1 MVTCVGLEEL
11 EKKKTDFTS
20 LFPGVE
26 PWPLDL
32 LFILNYSP
40 VY

>member
-11 EKKKTDFTS
+11 EKTPQT
-20 LFPGVE
+20 LPQFPGVE